1 MRKLALL
8 AAAVAV
14 VAALGGYFLA
24 GLMHPAASV
33 HTPDLAASVNPESLV
48 GEQRPDFVL
57 RDTRG
62 RQVTAD
68 EFSGRVLL
76 VNFWASWCK
85 PCVEEMPMIS
95 SLYEQL
101 AGSGFS
107 VVGIALDQPSSAAA
121 FADEL
126 GVSYPVLV
134 GETDTVMTGRR
145 YGNRAGM
152 LPYTVLVGADGVVRW
167 TRLGAV
173 SREDLERRVRA
184 LLPAA
189 ASGDR
194 PQS

>member
-1 MRKLALL
+1 VKKLALL

-24 GLMHPAASV
+24 RVMHPAASV
-33 HTPDLAASVNPESLV
+33 HPQVVAVPVNPDSLV

-57 RDTRG
+57 KDTTG
-62 RQVTAD
+62 RQVSAD

-76 VNFWASWCK
+76 INFWASWCK
-85 PCVEEMPMIS
+85 PCVEEMPLIS
-95 SLYEQL
+95 SLYEEL

-107 VVGIALDQPSSAAA
+107 VVGIALDQPSRAAA
-121 FADEL
+121 FAAEI

-134 GETDTVMTGRR
+134 GETDTVMAGRR
-145 YGNRAGM
+145 YGNHAGM
-152 LPYTVLVGADGVVRW
+152 LPYSVLVGADGIVRW

-173 SREDLERRVRA
+173 SREDLERRVRE

-189 ASGDR
+189 GSGDR